1 MCGKRE
7 TDGKY
12 TRTTVNRARSERLKE
27 RSASEEPRHCIVVEA
42 ATISNCVRSK
52 ILQDFL

>member
-12 TRTTVNRARSERLKE
+12 TRTIVNRARSERLKE